1 VNRDSTSDLHV
12 LVERETK
19 CFTRHDNSESAAVS
33 IAITKGGESTMRHTF
48 SVISVRI
55 SAAALAALIALGP
68 PAFAAPLIGRQ
79 QDQGSTLEVP
89 NLGHQPSSDDTPPI
103 AIPNPGP
110 MIQIPQR
117 FLGCWT
123 GAVSE
128 SDLTRLHMITS
139 PIIGAWLT
147 KQYRVCFEREPGG
160 LKATLVDSDVQRHQA
175 VVEAKS
181 EMTPISAN
189 EDAIILSGNLRMVER
204 NAVQGVGA
212 PLKVTSIVD
221 ENVRLEGLLDPSG
234 VMRVRGFVKGYY
246 NGREWFLA
254 SWASDFQHQQS
265 P

>member
-1 VNRDSTSDLHV
+1 
-12 LVERETK
+12 
-19 CFTRHDNSESAAVS
+19 VS
-33 IAITKGGESTMRHTF
+33 IAITKGGKSTMHQIF
-48 SVISVRI
+48 SVIGVRVC
-55 SAAALAALIALGP
+55 AAACAAFIALGP
-68 PAFAAPLIGRQ
+68 PAFATPLIGRQ
-79 QDQGSTLEVP
+79 QDQGSVLEVP
-89 NLGHQPSSDDTPPI
+89 NLGHQPSGADTDSI

-128 SDLTRLHMITS
+128 SDLTRLRMITT

-160 LKATLVDSDVQRHQA
+160 LKATLVDSNVARHQA

-189 EDAIILSGNLRMVER
+189 EDAVILSGNLRMVER
-204 NAVQGVGA
+204 NAVDRFGSI
-212 PLKVTSIVD
+212 LHVTSIVD